1 MSSSGKGGKAGGEKA
16 ASQSRSAKAGL
27 QFPVA
32 EILKLAG
39 NAARD
44 NKKSRIIPQHLQ
56 LAIRNNEE
64 LNRLLGHVIISQGGV
79 LPQKAQDLA
88 RQPNCGQ
95 NCLLTAF
102 TTLSNGCTQSQ
113 KFTGTSNLRYSLSC
127 TSTEA
132 ATTKSWGAK
141 TCASVGAN
149 VTATLGNTTSVSS
162 DKQQQQQQSSSSS
175 LLAPLSLL
183 PAEVGAGGLV
193 PPLLEQADSDVVNVG
208 SGTEE
213 QTDINLSQ

>member
-1 MSSSGKGGKAGGEKA
+1 MYSGGKAG
-16 ASQSRSAKAGL
+16 KAG
-27 QFPVA
+27 A

-44 NKKSRIIPQHLQ
+44 NKKSRIIPRHLQ
-56 LAIRNNEE
+56 LAIRNDEE
-64 LNRLLGHVIISQGGV
+64 LNRLLGHVLYFLSSSQKEEIDFFEINGSEA
-79 LPQKAQDLA
+79 LDLA
-88 RQPNCGQ
+88 GQPNCGQ

-102 TTLSNGCTQSQ
+102 TTLSNGCTQTDFACLCKSQ

-141 TCASVGAN
+141 TCASVGVN

-162 DKQQQQQQSSSSS
+162 DKQQQQQQSSLSS

-193 PPLLEQADSDVVNVG
+193 PPLLEQADSDVVNT
-208 SGTEE
+208 SK
-213 QTDINLSQ
+213 LSTS